1 MTTDKTA
8 KDSETVLVS
17 RQKWII
23 IGLIITIV
31 NPFFAGLIYGWAL
44 WREKDLKKEGK
55 WIMILS
61 LLWGAIQAALLMR
74 YY

>member
-1 MTTDKTA
+1 MTTDKIA